1 MRRAPLLIVAAFAA
15 AVSALAPAGLP
26 ALAETQ
32 GVVAVVN
39 DMPITERD
47 LTQRIALLTI
57 LDDAPDGMTR
67 KQALQSII
75 DEEVKIAEATRLRM
89 MPTDAQIGDRIER
102 IAKGMQQAP
111 ADLLAKLKKQGVSE
125 KTFRRYLG
133 GMMGFNRIVSAKYQA
148 KVEVSESEVNA
159 RMAEIKGKVGAQLDR
174 IKNDP
179 RMKPVTVYSLMEVTL
194 PVEAEDSMLLQSR
207 AIEAAQ
213 VMKNFRSCGAA
224 RKAADG
230 VFNVK
235 IGKKFDADA
244 AKLPKQLKAALDKA
258 GEGRAIGPV
267 RDKAGIKLI
276 AFCGSRKISPKM
288 PDFKMPTREQIERA
302 LINERYAGREEEFL
316 KTVRGK
322 VYVEYRNTNY
332 AQQ

>member
-1 MRRAPLLIVAAFAA
+1 MRRAPLLAMAAFAA
-15 AVSALAPAGLP
+15 ALAAVVPAIP
-26 ALAETQ
+26 LAQAQTQ
-32 GVVAVVN
+32 GVVAVIN
-39 DMPITERD
+39 DMPVTERD

-57 LDDAPDGMTR
+57 LDDAPAGMTR

-75 DEEVKIAEATRLRM
+75 DEEVKIAEATRVKLL
-89 MPTDAQIGDRIER
+89 PNDAQIADRIER
-102 IAKGMQQAP
+102 LAKGMESTP
-111 ADLLAKLKKQGVSE
+111 EGLLAKLKKQGVSE
-125 KTFRRYLG
+125 KAFRRYLAAL
-133 GMMGFNRIVSAKYQA
+133 MGFNRIISAKYQA
-148 KVEVSESEVNA
+148 KVEVSGSEVDA
-159 RMAEIKGKVGAQLDR
+159 KLAEIKGKVGAEMNR

-179 RMKPVTVYSLMEVTL
+179 RMKPLTVYSLMEVTL
-194 PVEAEDSMLLQSR
+194 PIEADDAMLLQSR
-207 AIEAAQ
+207 AIEAQQ
-213 VMKNFRSCGAA
+213 VMQNFRSCGSA

-230 VFNVK
+230 IFNVK

-244 AKLPKQLKAALDKA
+244 AKLPKPLKAALDKA

-267 RDKAGIKLI
+267 RDKGGIKLI

-288 PDFKMPTREQIERA
+288 PEFKMPTREQIERS
-302 LINERYAGREEEFL
+302 LVNERYAEREQEFL

>member
-1 MRRAPLLIVAAFAA
+1 MRRAPFLTMAAFAA
-15 AVSALAPAGLP
+15 ALTAIVPSIPLAR
-26 ALAETQ
+26 AETQ

-39 DMPITERD
+39 DIPITERD
-47 LTQRIALLTI
+47 LTQRIALLTV
-57 LDDAPDGMTR
+57 LDDAPRGMTK

-89 MPTDAQIGDRIER
+89 MPTEAQISDRIAR
-102 IAKGMQQAP
+102 LSKGSDSSPEAVV
-111 ADLLAKLKKQGVSE
+111 AKLKKQGVSE
-125 KTFRRYLG
+125 KTFRRYIAA
-133 GMMGFNRIVSAKYQA
+133 MMGFNRIISAKYQS
-148 KVEVSESEVNA
+148 KVEVTQSEVDA
-159 RMAEIKGKVGAQLDR
+159 KMAEIKGKVGAEIDR

-179 RMKPVTVYSLMEVTL
+179 RMKPITVYSLMEVTL

-213 VMKNFRSCGAA
+213 VMKNFRSCGSA

-230 VFNVK
+230 IFNVK

-244 AKLPKQLKAALDKA
+244 SKLPKPLKAALDKA

-288 PDFKMPTREQIERA
+288 PDFKMPTREQVERS

-316 KTVRGK
+316 KSVRSK